1 MASPQQ
7 NGRRPAGG
15 RTQDAARRAKL
26 HLSAASNMLDSAATE
41 ITRAAELADE
51 RDGVGEE
58 LADDLAAL
66 RSSARMLVDVLSA
79 SEGQPG
85 NPRS

>member
-7 NGRRPAGG
+7 TGRRHASG
-15 RTQDAARRAKL
+15 RTQDTVRRAKL
-26 HLSAASNMLDSAATE
+26 HLSAASNMLDSAATS

-51 RDGVGEE
+51 RDGVGDE

-66 RSSARMLVDVLSA
+66 RSSARMIVDVLQT

-85 NPRS
+85 NLRP

>member
-1 MASPQQ
+1 
-7 NGRRPAGG
+7 
-15 RTQDAARRAKL
+15 
-26 HLSAASNMLDSAATE
+26 MLDSAATS

-51 RDGVGEE
+51 RDGVGDE

-66 RSSARMLVDVLSA
+66 RSSARMIVDVLQT

-85 NPRS
+85 NLRP